1 MIIDH
6 PSNETGRM
14 TLVSRG
20 PLTGPDRSD
29 PSATIVD
36 ANGRRSRY
44 RAEAIFPS
52 APFTFTFSVVPSAF
66 ATFTT

>member
-1 MIIDH
+1 
-6 PSNETGRM
+6 M
-14 TLVSRG
+14 TRVSRG
-20 PLTGPDRSD
+20 PPTGPAESD

-36 ANGRRSRY
+36 ANGRDRRY